1 MRGKEK
7 LWRQTWIL
15 PVLMLLMT
23 AFLWGG
29 VQPVNAETNPEETT
43 TQEETQPPTIEV
55 TQYIDGED
63 FYNNNTNLGIG
74 TTHTLSV
81 DVKVSDGSTPEYQW
95 RDANWESI
103 DNAIGNELE
112 ITKSP
117 GNEVYYL
124 DISTDTDTG
133 VYTTCSFWLYPEDT
147 LEVTQWIGEEQTS
160 YVACQL
166 GETVTFEIKAE
177 STYAPDNITYQWADN
192 DWNDIEGENGNTFTI
207 EKQKSGQENYHCEV
221 SDGNYTEYYYFSVDL
236 GDTLSYTLQINEED
250 YEDSSYYTCT
260 EDKTYTLSINANT
273 TISDASID
281 YQWYEWSDN
290 GSVLLEGEKTP
301 TLTVDKPTGYKQYY
315 CQMFDGNEWEFAY
328 FNLDLGET
336 LTIHGLTINGQDYEE
351 YSYFSCT
358 QDGDYRLKV
367 DATSTLGDVVTYE
380 WYGPGENGGY
390 VPIENAESSELVIDR
405 PTKTESYYC
414 RVSDGNKTY
423 EKWFYLNLGETLS
436 VKQYVDGDPYRQ
448 YTTLECTENETVQL
462 EMQAESSLGAER
474 ITYDWFYYNEKNE
487 YTPVGDDSSICNFQ
501 MKAGYY
507 QIYCV
512 VNDGN
517 ENETYYFY
525 LTTVPTLSV
534 KQYMNGHKGTNTG
547 EFVKGESI
555 TLEVKASTTSGNDIT
570 YQWYNATWCD
580 ESAILPE
587 EKKAVLNVTKDEAS
601 NNGYCCKVSDGIF
614 TEECSFYIYSEY
626 TLSIRG
632 FINDGSDDANLAF
645 TEGEEITLRV
655 EATSSYDNDHIKYK
669 WFKDVDGEMV
679 ELDTEEPRI
688 NVVKGSGTEY
698 YECEVGDGNATSTYS
713 FDLYEDAENIS
724 VTCIPYIDGERYNSY
739 YAEKYNC
746 AVGQTLTL
754 RAEVLTEKENVS
766 RVWEYYDR
774 NQGEWMKQS
783 EEGESLSVKVASEY
797 DEYRCIITVGEE
809 EYILYYDLYAR
820 NTGGGDEPGEEEYT
834 YLIPYVNGQES
845 SEITESV
852 GETVNLS
859 VEVVNPPENITYQ
872 WYKDRGNSDIAIKG
886 ANGDSYVYTI
896 EKGVEN
902 ISCRVYTDGD
912 YTFTTTF
919 YIADAYEEEEESTL
933 TFTRYIN
940 NAEKGYIEYTP
951 GEEVTLEVKAHSTTE
966 NAISY
971 TWYDE
976 DGVQIGTGTT
986 YKFKPAGYQ
995 EISCQLFDGV
1005 SYENAWFELDM
1016 QSTWSATQ
1024 WIDGVEAEEKA
1035 CAQNS
1040 SVQLEIKVTGQ
1051 PAGTL
1056 TYKWYNNKNK
1066 LQGED
1071 SVLSVTAGA
1080 RAEMYRCIVSDGY
1093 QTEEYEFYL
1102 KPAGSISFVVVPYIG
1117 IEQTDEIYL
1126 DSGEAT
1132 ELKVDVS
1139 GTTEGITYQWYI
1151 FKGEGAYSPLGTSAV
1166 QKVTAGEYEGDYY
1179 LCVVRV
1185 GSVEKIAYFHV
1196 YVNKDSGEHVHQ
1208 WNDGVITKEPTQTET
1223 GIKTYT
1229 CLTCGETKEEILDKL
1244 PPTTEDTKP
1253 SNPTTETNP
1262 STQPSQQTPS
1272 AQQPQT
1278 PSASASSPA
1287 PAIGATLVASD
1298 KKTVYK
1304 VTGSNTVEYKKAG
1317 ANKAKVTIPSTVTY
1331 QGRKYQVTSIGTKA
1345 FKNNKK
1351 LKKVVI
1357 PSTVR
1362 KIGKQAFINCKK
1374 LKSITIK
1381 TNKLN
1386 AKAIGSK
1393 AFKGIN
1399 AKATIKVPKK
1409 KLKLYKKIL
1418 RAKGVSAS
1426 VRIK

>member
-23 AFLWGG
+23 AFLWRG
-29 VQPVNAETNPEETT
+29 VLQVNATERSEKAATG
-43 TQEETQPPTIEV
+43 EETQSPTIEV
-55 TQYIDGED
+55 TQYIDGKD
-63 FYNNNTNLGIG
+63 FYNNNSNLGIG

-81 DVKVSDGSTPEYQW
+81 KVDISDGSTPKYRW
-95 RDANWESI
+95 YDNNWKPI

-112 ITKSP
+112 ITKGP

-124 DISTDTDTG
+124 DISTDTG
-133 VYTTCSFWLYPEDT
+133 GYTTCSFWLYPEDT
-147 LEVTQWIGEEQTS
+147 LTVTQWIGEVQTS
-160 YVACQL
+160 YAACQL
-166 GETVTFEIKAE
+166 GEKVTLEVKAE
-177 STYAPDNITYQWADN
+177 STYAPENITYQWQDS
-192 DWNDIEGENGNTFTI
+192 DWKNIEGENGNTFTI
-207 EKQKSGQENYHCEV
+207 EKKEIGMENYHCEV
-221 SDGNYTEYYYFSVDL
+221 SDGNNTWTYPFSVDS
-236 GDTLSYTLQINEED
+236 GDTLSYTLQINGED
-250 YEDSSYYTCT
+250 YEESTYYPCT

-273 TISDASID
+273 TISDANID
-281 YQWYEWSDN
+281 YQWYEMSDN
-290 GSVLLEGEKTP
+290 GSIPLEEKTTS

-315 CQMFDGNEWEFAY
+315 CEMFDGNKWATAY
-328 FNLDLGET
+328 FNLDLGDT
-336 LTIHGLTINGQDYEE
+336 LTIRGLTINGQDYEE

-358 QDGDYRLKV
+358 QDGDYRLKI
-367 DATSTLGDVVTYE
+367 DAISTLGDVVTYE
-380 WYGPGENGGY
+380 WYGIGKDGYY
-390 VPIENAESSELVIDR
+390 VPIESAESAELVIDR

-448 YTTLECTENETVQL
+448 YTTLECAEDEIVQL
-462 EMQAESSLGAER
+462 EVQAKSSLGAEK

-487 YTPVGDDSSICNFQ
+487 YTPIEDDTSICNFL

-525 LTTVPTLSV
+525 LTTAPTLSAE
-534 KQYMNGHKGTNTG
+534 QYMNGHKGTNAG
-547 EFVKGESI
+547 EFVKGEPI
-555 TLEVKASTTSGNDIT
+555 KLEVKASTTSGNDIT

-580 ESAILPE
+580 ESAILSE
-587 EKKAVLNVTKDEAS
+587 EKNAVLNVTKDEAS

-614 TEECSFYIYSEY
+614 TEECQFYINSKN
-626 TLSIRG
+626 TLSIKG
-632 FINDGSDDANLAF
+632 FINDGFSDADVSF

-655 EATSSYDNDHIKYK
+655 EATSSYDNNRITYK

-679 ELDTEEPRI
+679 ELDTEKPTVC
-688 NVVKGSGTEY
+688 NVTKGSGTEY
-698 YECEVGDGNATSTYS
+698 YECEVDDGNAKSAYS
-713 FDLYEDAENIS
+713 FDLYEDTESIS

-746 AVGQTLTL
+746 AVGQTLIL
-754 RAEVLTEKENVS
+754 RAEVLTEEDNVS
-766 RVWEYYDR
+766 RVWEYYDGD
-774 NQGEWMKQS
+774 QDCWVKQ
-783 EEGESLSVKVASEY
+783 EGTGESISVKVASEY

-809 EYILYYDLYAR
+809 EYILYYDFYVR
-820 NTGGGDEPGEEEYT
+820 NTGGGGEPGEEEYT
-834 YLIPYVNGQES
+834 YLIPYVNGIKS
-845 SEITESV
+845 SEVTEGI
-852 GETVNLS
+852 GETANLS
-859 VEVVNPPENITYQ
+859 VEVVNPPENVTYQ
-872 WYKDRGNSDIAIKG
+872 WYKNRGSSDIGIKG
-886 ANGDSYVYTI
+886 ANGDSYAYII
-896 EKGVEN
+896 EEGVKS
-902 ISCRVYTDGD
+902 ISCSVYTDGD
-912 YTFTTTF
+912 YTFSITF

-933 TFTRYIN
+933 SFTRYIN

-951 GEEVTLEVKAHSTTE
+951 GEEVILEVKARSTTE
-966 NAISY
+966 NEISY

-995 EISCQLFDGV
+995 EIYCQLFDGV
-1005 SYENAWFELDM
+1005 SYENAWFELEM

-1024 WIDGVEAEEKA
+1024 YIDGQEAEEKI
-1035 CAQNS
+1035 CAQDA
-1040 SVQLEIKVTGQ
+1040 SVQLEMKVTGQ
-1051 PAGTL
+1051 PVGTL

-1066 LQGED
+1066 LQGEE
-1071 SVLSVTAGA
+1071 SVLEVTSGA
-1080 RAEMYRCIVSDGY
+1080 KAETYRCIVSDGY
-1093 QTEEYEFYL
+1093 QTKEYEFYL
-1102 KPAGSISFVVVPYIG
+1102 KPAGSISFDVVPYIG
-1117 IEQTDEIYL
+1117 TEQTDEIYL
-1126 DSGEAT
+1126 DSGEST

-1139 GTTEGITYQWYI
+1139 GTTEGITYHWYI

-1185 GSVEKIAYFHV
+1185 GSVEKTAYFHV
-1196 YVNKDSGEHVHQ
+1196 YVNKDSGEHIHQ
-1208 WNDGVITKEPTQTET
+1208 WDSGVITKQPTQTET

-1244 PPTTEDTKP
+1244 PSTTEDTKP
-1253 SNPTTETNP
+1253 TEPSSPTTQTKP
-1262 STQPSQQTPS
+1262 STQTPQKSPS
-1272 AQQPQT
+1272 AQT
-1278 PSASASSPA
+1278 PAASPA
-1287 PAIGATLVASD
+1287 PAIGATLVSSD

-1317 ANKAKVTIPSTVTY
+1317 TNKAKVTIPSTVTY
-1331 QGRKYQVTSIGTKA
+1331 QGRKYQVTSIGAKA

-1399 AKATIKVPKK
+1399 AQATIKVPKK

>member
-1 MRGKEK
+1 MREKEK

-23 AFLWGG
+23 VFLWGR
-29 VQPVNAETNPEETT
+29 VQQVNAETNPEETT

-55 TQYIDGED
+55 TQYIDGKD
-63 FYNNNTNLGIG
+63 FDNNNMYLGIG
-74 TTHTLSV
+74 TTYTLSV
-81 DVKVSDGSTPEYQW
+81 DVTVSDSSTPTYQW
-95 RDANWESI
+95 YDPNGEPI
-103 DNAIGNELE
+103 DNAIGKELK
-112 ITKSP
+112 IKKDP

-124 DISTDTDTG
+124 DISTDTGG
-133 VYTTCSFWLYPEDT
+133 VTTCYFWLYPEDT
-147 LEVTQWIGEEQTS
+147 LEVTQWIGEEQTG
-160 YVACQL
+160 YAACQL

-177 STYAPDNITYQWADN
+177 STYDPDNITYQWADEA
-192 DWNDIEGENGNTFTI
+192 WNDIEGENGNTFTI
-207 EKQKSGQENYHCEV
+207 KKQKIGQESYHCEV
-221 SDGNYTEYYYFSVDL
+221 SDGNYTEYCYFSVDL
-236 GDTLSYTLQINEED
+236 GDTLSYTLQINGQD
-250 YEDSSYYTCT
+250 YEDYNYYTCS

-273 TISDASID
+273 TISDANID
-281 YQWYEWSDN
+281 YQWYEMSDN
-290 GSVLLEGEKTP
+290 GSILLEGEKTP

-315 CQMFDGNEWEFAY
+315 CEMFDGNKWATAY
-328 FNLDLGET
+328 FNLDLGDT
-336 LTIHGLTINGQDYEE
+336 LTIHGLTINGQDYDG
-351 YSYFSCT
+351 YSYFSCI

-367 DATSTLGDVVTYE
+367 DATSSLGEVVTYE
-380 WYGPGENGGY
+380 WYGLSEYGGY
-390 VPIENAESSELVIDR
+390 DPIENAESSELVIDR

-414 RVSDGNKTY
+414 KVSDGNKTY

-436 VKQYVDGDPYRQ
+436 VKQYVDDNPYRQ

-462 EMQAESSLGAER
+462 EVRAESSLGTEK
-474 ITYDWFYYNEKNE
+474 ITYDWYYYNEKNE
-487 YTPVGDDSSICNFQ
+487 YIPVGDDTSICNFL

-525 LTTVPTLSV
+525 LTTAPTLSV
-534 KQYMNGHKGTNTG
+534 KQYVNGHKGTNTG
-547 EFVKGESI
+547 EFVKGEPI
-555 TLEVKASTTSGNDIT
+555 TLEVTASTTSGNDIT

-580 ESAILPE
+580 ENAILPE
-587 EKKAVLNVTKDEAS
+587 ETKAVLNITKDEAA

-614 TEECSFYIYSEY
+614 TEECQFYINSKN
-626 TLSIRG
+626 TLSIKG
-632 FINDGSDDANLAF
+632 FINDGFSDADVSF

-655 EATSSYDNDHIKYK
+655 EATSSYDNENIQYK
-669 WFKDVDGEMV
+669 WSKEVDGEMN
-679 ELDTEEPRI
+679 ELDTEESTV

-698 YECEVGDGNATSTYS
+698 YECEVDDGNAKSTYD
-713 FDLYEDAENIS
+713 FYLYEDTERTAVS
-724 VTCIPYIDGERYNSY
+724 CIPYIDGERYNSY

-746 AVGQTLTL
+746 AVGQTLIL
-754 RAEVLTEKENVS
+754 RAEVLTEEDNVS
-766 RVWEYYDR
+766 RVWEYYDGD
-774 NQGEWMKQS
+774 QDCWVKQ
-783 EEGESLSVKVASEY
+783 EGTGESISVEVASEY

-809 EYILYYDLYAR
+809 EYILSYDLYAR

-845 SEITESV
+845 SEIKESV

-859 VEVVNPPENITYQ
+859 VKVMNPPENVTYQ
-872 WYKDRGNSDIAIKG
+872 WYKNRGSSDIGIKG
-886 ANGDSYVYTI
+886 TNRDSYTYTI
-896 EKGVEN
+896 EEGVES
-902 ISCRVYTDGD
+902 ISCSVYTDGD
-912 YTFTTTF
+912 YTFSITF

-951 GEEVTLEVKAHSTTE
+951 GEEVILEVKAHSTTE
-966 NAISY
+966 NKISY
-971 TWYDE
+971 IWYDE

-995 EISCQLFDGV
+995 EIYCQLFDGV
-1005 SYENAWFELDM
+1005 SYENAWFELEM

-1040 SVQLEIKVTGQ
+1040 SVQLEMKVTGQ
-1051 PAGTL
+1051 PVGTL

-1066 LQGED
+1066 LKGTNSD
-1071 SVLSVTAGA
+1071 LTVTAGTK
-1080 RAEMYRCIVSDGY
+1080 AEMYRCVVSDGY
-1093 QTEEYEFYL
+1093 QTKEYEFYL
-1102 KPAGSISFVVVPYIG
+1102 KPKGSISFDIVPYIG
-1117 IEQTDEIYL
+1117 TEQADEIYL
-1126 DSGEAT
+1126 DSGEVT

-1185 GSVEKIAYFHV
+1185 GSVEKTAYFHV
-1196 YVNKDSGEHVHQ
+1196 YVNKDSGEHIHQ
-1208 WNDGVITKEPTQTET
+1208 WNNGVITKQPTQTET

-1244 PPTTEDTKP
+1244 PSTTEDTKP
-1253 SNPTTETNP
+1253 TGPSSPTTQTKP
-1262 STQPSQQTPS
+1262 STQTPQKSPS
-1272 AQQPQT
+1272 AQT
-1278 PSASASSPA
+1278 PAASPA
-1287 PAIGATLVASD
+1287 PAIGATLVSSD
-1298 KKTVYK
+1298 KKTTYK
-1304 VTGSNTVEYKKAG
+1304 VTGSNTVEYKKTT

-1331 QGRKYQVTSIGTKA
+1331 QGRKYQVTSIAAKA
-1345 FKNNKK
+1345 FRNNKK

-1362 KIGKQAFINCKK
+1362 KIGKQAFVNCKK
-1374 LKSITIK
+1374 LKNITIK
-1381 TNKLN
+1381 ANKLT
-1386 AKAIGSK
+1386 AKSIGNK

-1399 AKATIKVPKK
+1399 PKATIKVPKK